1 MLILYG
7 ANLAFA
13 ITLEDVMNYQ
23 LDDVKI
29 RDLISDA
36 EMTERIM

>member
-7 ANLAFA
+7 AIVTFA
-13 ITLEDVMNYQ
+13 ITLEDVMNYE
-23 LDDVKI
+23 LDGIKI

>member
-7 ANLAFA
+7 ANLEFA

-29 RDLISDA
+29 RDLILDA
-36 EMTERIM
+36 EITERIM